1 MPRDVA
7 TRWNSTYDMLVF
19 ALEYRAAID
28 AMSADKTNN
37 LRKFELS
44 EGEWTIM
51 KQLYNV
57 LKVSVTVSHL
67 SPPPPSL
74 SYRHV
79 FEQVLKDATLFFS
92 RSTSNL
98 AMVIPAMDVI
108 KKQFTAALTDRNL
121 DPAIEVSIRTARK
134 TLNRYYSP
142 KNSSEVYY
150 IAMSMFTFYNQLIFS
165 NYLRSMSASPPT
177 QITLLQRSRL
187 GRRMDQDGRRYA
199 SNEVYALVRTTGG

>member
-1 MPRDVA
+1 MAFTIIDSSTILLPAWKTLLQELELKERLMPRDVA

-67 SPPPPSL
+67 SPPPLSL
-74 SYRHV
+74 LPPRLRTGPEGCNSILLAVYVESCYGDSCHGRH
-79 FEQVLKDATLFFS
+79 
-92 RSTSNL
+92 
-98 AMVIPAMDVI
+98 
-108 KKQFTAALTDRNL
+108 
-121 DPAIEVSIRTARK
+121 
-134 TLNRYYSP
+134 
-142 KNSSEVYY
+142 
-150 IAMSMFTFYNQLIFS
+150 
-165 NYLRSMSASPPT
+165 
-177 QITLLQRSRL
+177 
-187 GRRMDQDGRRYA
+187 
-199 SNEVYALVRTTGG
+199 

>member
-1 MPRDVA
+1 MAFTIIDSSTILLPAWKTLLQELELKERLMPRDVA

-74 SYRHV
+74 S
-79 FEQVLKDATLFFS
+79 LTATS
-92 RSTSNL
+92 SNRS
-98 AMVIPAMDVI
+98 
-108 KKQFTAALTDRNL
+108 
-121 DPAIEVSIRTARK
+121 
-134 TLNRYYSP
+134 
-142 KNSSEVYY
+142 
-150 IAMSMFTFYNQLIFS
+150 
-165 NYLRSMSASPPT
+165 
-177 QITLLQRSRL
+177 
-187 GRRMDQDGRRYA
+187 
-199 SNEVYALVRTTGG
+199 